1 MSEPIELVSLK
12 AQPVLTIRRT
22 VPQSGL
28 GSVFNEI
35 FPALP
40 AEVEKQ
46 GGKVTGPAFA
56 RYYNSDRQA
65 FDTEAGI
72 PFTGTITAPPGA
84 TVSQLPGGE
93 AAKTLH
99 IGSYET
105 LSAEYPRLEAWLRD
119 HGKNVGIGPWEVY
132 VNDPSNSP
140 TEKLLTEVYWP
151 TAR

>member
-1 MSEPIELVSLK
+1 MSEPIELVRLDP
-12 AQPVLTIRRT
+12 QQVLTIRRT

-28 GSVFNEI
+28 GAFFNEI

-56 RYYNSDRQA
+56 RYFNGDPQA
-65 FDTEAGI
+65 FDVEAGS
-72 PFTGTITAPPGA
+72 PFTGTVKSPAGA
-84 TVSQLPGGE
+84 RVSQLPGGE
-93 AAKTLH
+93 AAKTVH

-105 LSAEYPRLEAWLRD
+105 LAAEYPRLEAWLRD
-119 HGKNVGIGPWEVY
+119 HGKNVGVGPWEVY
-132 VNDPSNSP
+132 VNDPSNSS
-140 TEKLLTEVYWP
+140 TENLRTEVYWP